1 MKTAYKIL
9 INKSD
14 KNDFMVVPK
23 GKVNLYPNYQYFLTI
38 PFTYSEAHEVLD
50 RWKAD
55 KFEANGQ

>member
-1 MKTAYKIL
+1 MKIAYKIL
-9 INKSD
+9 IHKSD

-23 GKVNLYPNYQYFLTI
+23 GQVNLYKNYHLFLTNV
-38 PFTYSEAHEVLD
+38 FSYSEAHEVLD